1 MEGGVPA
8 VLHHSLVIP
17 RPRQRLP
24 PTRPCGSSWSG
35 LLQVGRFCGTLPPRA
50 KHTADSRRGG
60 VALPQQ
66 YNIIL
71 IYVILFALLYFLLI
85 RPQQVQRRR
94 RQEMLSKLKKGDRVV
109 TLGGFHATIVDL
121 KDEVL
126 TLEIAPN
133 VRVKA
138 DRSAVSYVRS
148 KQEKDDG

>member
-1 MEGGVPA
+1 M
-8 VLHHSLVIP
+8 
-17 RPRQRLP
+17 
-24 PTRPCGSSWSG
+24 
-35 LLQVGRFCGTLPPRA
+35 
-50 KHTADSRRGG
+50 
-60 VALPQQ
+60 PQQ

-71 IYVILFALLYFLLI
+71 IYIILFALLYFLLI

-109 TLGGFHATIVDL
+109 TLGGFHATVVDL

-148 KQEKDDG
+148 RQEKDDG